1 MKMNWYFQEC
11 RSFFSALCRFF
22 WN

>member
-11 RSFFSALCRFF
+11 RSFFSALCCFF

>member
-11 RSFFSALCRFF
+11 RSFFSALCWFF